1 VEAAQADGSDVR
13 GPFPAD
19 TLFLDAKNGLY
30 DGIVAIYHDQGHIA
44 MKAFDMF
51 SAVNVALGLPIIRTS
66 VAHGTAFQVAGT
78 GTAKTESLIEAVRV
92 AALFAAKK
100 RTP

>member
-1 VEAAQADGSDVR
+1 
-13 GPFPAD
+13 
-19 TLFLDAKNGLY
+19 
-30 DGIVAIYHDQGHIA
+30 
-44 MKAFDMF
+44 
-51 SAVNVALGLPIIRTS
+51 VNVALGLPIIRTS